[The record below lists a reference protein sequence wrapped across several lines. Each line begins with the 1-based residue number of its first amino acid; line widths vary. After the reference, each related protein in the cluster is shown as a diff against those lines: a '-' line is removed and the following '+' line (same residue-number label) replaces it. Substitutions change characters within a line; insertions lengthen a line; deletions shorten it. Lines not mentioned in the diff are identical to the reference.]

1 MRAKTR
7 KLQEANKPMRDNL
20 HDYRKNYKKGALDEK
35 SVDENPFQQF
45 RTWFYNVRDS
55 GGVDEVNA
63 MTLTTIGVDGFPRGR
78 VVLLKKYD
86 ENGFYFYTN
95 YTSDKGKAIAENNNV
110 SLSFFWPNIERQVI
124 IKGIA
129 EKTSEEDASSYF
141 ASRPKGSQLGALLSD
156 QSSVVESRAVLEM
169 ELKALEREYEN
180 KEVPKP
186 EHWGG
191 FVVKPLEFEFW
202 QGRPNRLHDRIR
214 YRLQDLDWIIE
225 RLAP

>member
-1 MRAKTR
+1 
-7 KLQEANKPMRDNL
+7 MRDNL
-20 HDYRKNYKKGALDEK
+20 HDYRKNYKMGELDES

-45 RTWFYNVRDS
+45 RTWFYNVKDS

-63 MTLTTIGVDGFPRGR
+63 MTLTTIGIDGFPRGR

-86 ENGFYFYTN
+86 EHGFYFYTN
-95 YTSDKGKAIAENNNV
+95 YNSDKGKAIANNNKV

-124 IKGIA
+124 IKGVA
-129 EKTSEEDASSYF
+129 SKSGNEDASNYF
-141 ASRPKGSQLGALLSD
+141 ATRPKGSQLGAILSN
-156 QSSVVESRAVLEM
+156 QSSVIANRRVLED
-169 ELKALEREYEN
+169 ELASLEKEYEE

-186 EHWGG
+186 DNWGG
-191 FVVKPLEFEFW
+191 YIVKPIEFEFW

-214 YRLQDLDWIIE
+214 YRLEGLDWVIE